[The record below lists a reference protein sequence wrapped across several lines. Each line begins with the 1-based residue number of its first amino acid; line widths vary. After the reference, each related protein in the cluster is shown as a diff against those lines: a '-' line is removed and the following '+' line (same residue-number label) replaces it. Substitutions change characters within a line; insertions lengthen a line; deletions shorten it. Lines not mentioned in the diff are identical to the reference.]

1 MNRRAWHLISTG
13 YRPKNGAD
21 VICIFHDGE
30 AIECYY
36 DKEFDDFIPYD
47 QGWDMQPFHSDL
59 FKAWR
64 FYDDSLLNIY
74 NAYDDFIEFSK
85 EYDFPELLKSKR
97 SHVYFC
103 NKD

>member
-13 YRPKNGAD
+13 HRPKDGAK
-21 VICIFHDGE
+21 VICIFHNGE

-47 QGWDMQPFHSDL
+47 QEWDMQPFHSDW
-59 FKAWR
+59 FKAWC
-64 FYDDSLLNIY
+64 FDDGHWFIID

-85 EYDFPELLKSKR
+85 EYDFPELLKSK
-97 SHVYFC
+97 
-103 NKD
+103 KK